1 MGRLTELGV
10 VSWDINKEGKS
21 EYEIANKELASAIKK
36 L

>member
-1 MGRLTELGV
+1 V

-21 EYEIANKELASAIKK
+21 EYEIANKELATAIKK